1 MCSCECV
8 YMFKCASEGVSV
20 CAFKPVK
27 RIRGACNEEW
37 RAVFFALYFN
47 AMFPGPEKKGLDDG
61 VDVNI

>member
-1 MCSCECV
+1 
-8 YMFKCASEGVSV
+8 MFKYASEGVSV

-37 RAVFFALYFN
+37 RTVFFALYFD

-61 VDVNI
+61 VGVNI